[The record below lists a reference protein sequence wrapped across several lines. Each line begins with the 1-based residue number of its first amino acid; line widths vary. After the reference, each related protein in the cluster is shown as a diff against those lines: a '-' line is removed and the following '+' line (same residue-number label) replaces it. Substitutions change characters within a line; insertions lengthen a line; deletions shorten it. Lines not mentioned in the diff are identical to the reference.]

1 MFTPQRRPIPATKLT
16 PRGTE
21 AQSSGAISNA
31 RNIKGKAVAFAET
44 QSVPPPPPVNSLLDY
59 NSGSATVFPAESED
73 DWRRFREAGLLDEAT
88 MERKDREALMEKVS
102 KLEKELYDYQ
112 YNMGLLLIE
121 KKEWTSKIEELRQ
134 SFEETQEILKRE
146 QSAHLIAFSEA
157 EKREDNLRRALSMEK
172 QCVADLEKALRD
184 MGEERAQTKLFSE
197 KTLTDANTLLGGI
210 EGKSLEV
217 EEKFHAAE
225 AKLAEVNRK
234 SSELEMKLQELESR
248 ESVIK
253 RERLSLVTEREA
265 HEAAFYKQREDLREW
280 EKKLQIGDERLSEL
294 RRTLNQREV
303 KANENER
310 ILKQKERDLEE
321 LEKKIDLS
329 SSKLKEREDEIN
341 SRLAELVVKEREA
354 DCLRSTVEMK
364 EKRLLTIEEK
374 LNARERV
381 EIQKLL
387 DDQRAILDAKQQEFE
402 LELEEKRK
410 SIEEEMRSKISALDQ
425 QEFEI
430 SHREEKLE
438 RREQAL
444 DKKSDRVKEKENDLA
459 ARLKSVK
466 EREKFV
472 KAEEKKLELE
482 KQKLIADKESLQIL
496 KVEIDQIES
505 ENAQQELQIQEECQ
519 KLKINEEEKSELL
532 RLQSQLKQQIET
544 YRHQQELLLKEHE
557 DLQQDREKFEKEWE
571 VLDEKRDEINKE
583 QEKIADEKKK
593 LEKLQHSAEER
604 LKKEECAM
612 RDYVQ
617 REIEAIRLDKEA
629 FEATM
634 RHEQLVLS
642 EKAKNDRRKMLE
654 EFEMQRM
661 NQEAE
666 LLNRRDKMEK
676 ELQERTRTFE
686 EKRERVL
693 NDIAHLK
700 EVAEGE
706 IQEIK
711 SERDQLEKEKHE
723 VKVNREKLQEQQ
735 LGMRKDIDE
744 LDILCRRLYG
754 DREQFKREKERF
766 LEFVE
771 KHTSCKNCGEMMRA
785 FVISNLQ
792 LPDDEARNDIPLPQV
807 AERCLGNRQGD
818 VAAPYDSNISN
829 SHGGMNL
836 GRADSGGRMSWLRKC
851 TSKIFSISPIKKSE
865 HISTSMLEEEE
876 PQSAVPTIMQEKAE
890 GPGVLVS
897 KEAIGYSS
905 PEDEPQSSFRL
916 VNDSTNRE
924 MDDEYAPSVDGHS
937 YMDSKVEDVAEDS
950 QQSEL
955 RSGKRRPGRKR
966 KSGVNRTRS
975 VKAAVED
982 AKLFLGESP
991 EGAGLNASFQ
1001 AHEDSQGISSHTQ
1014 EASNMAKKRRR
1025 PQTSKTTQSEKDG
1038 ADSEGYSDSV
1048 TAGGGRRKRRQTVAT
1063 VSQTPGERRYNL
1075 RRHKTSSAVLALEA
1089 SADLSKAN
1097 KTVAEVTN
1105 PVEVVSNPKSASTF
1119 PPAVLNEN
1127 GKSTHLA
1134 QVTSVKSMEL
1144 SRDRAVRF
1152 KSTTNI
1158 VDENADAPKSIEN
1171 TVLSEEVNGTSEY
1184 VDEDENGG
1192 RVLED
1197 EEDDDDDSDH
1207 PGEASIGKKL
1217 WNFFTS

>member
-21 AQSSGAISNA
+21 AQRSGAVSNA

-44 QSVPPPPPVNSLLDY
+44 PSVPPPPPVNSLLDY

-134 SFEETQEILKRE
+134 SIEETQEILKRE

-184 MGEERAQTKLFSE
+184 MEEERAQTELFSE
-197 KTLTDANTLLGGI
+197 KTSTDANTLLVGI

-280 EKKLQIGDERLSEL
+280 EKKLQKGDERLSEL

-410 SIEEEMRSKISALDQ
+410 SIEEEMRSKISSLDQ

-496 KVEIDQIES
+496 KVEIDTIES

-532 RLQSQLKQQIET
+532 RLQSELKQQIET

-593 LEKLQHSAEER
+593 LEKLQHSAEEG

-666 LLNRRDKMEK
+666 LLNRQDKMEK

-807 AERCLGNRQGD
+807 AERCLGNLQGD

-897 KEAIGYSS
+897 KEAIGYSI

-924 MDDEYAPSVDGHS
+924 VDDEYAPSVDGHS

-1025 PQTSKTTQSEKDG
+1025 PQTSKTTQSEKDA

-1048 TAGGGRRKRRQTVAT
+1048 TAGGGRRKRRQTAAT

-1075 RRHKTSSAVLALEA
+1075 RRHKASSAVLALEA
-1089 SADLSKAN
+1089 SSDLSKAN

-1105 PVEVVSNPKSASTF
+1105 PVEMVSNPKSASTF
-1119 PPAVLNEN
+1119 PPAVLNED
-1127 GKSTHLA
+1127 GKSTHLV

-1144 SRDRAVRF
+1144 SQDRAVRF
-1152 KSTTNI
+1152 KSTTDI

-1184 VDEDENGG
+1184 VDEDENGS

-1197 EEDDDDDSDH
+1197 EEDDDDDDDH

>member
-1 MFTPQRRPIPATKLT
+1 MKLT

-21 AQSSGAISNA
+21 TQRSGAVSNA

-44 QSVPPPPPVNSLLDY
+44 PSVPPPPPVNSLLDY

-102 KLEKELYDYQ
+102 KLEQELYDYQ

-121 KKEWTSKIEELRQ
+121 KKEWNSKFADLRQ
-134 SFEETQEILKRE
+134 SIEETQEILKRE

-157 EKREDNLRRALSMEK
+157 EKREDNLRRALSMER

-184 MGEERAQTKLFSE
+184 MEEERAQTKLSSE
-197 KTLTDANTLLGGI
+197 KKLIDANTLVVGV
-210 EGKSLEV
+210 EGKSWEV

-280 EKKLQIGDERLSEL
+280 ENKLQNGDEKLSEL

-303 KANENER
+303 KANENDR

-341 SRLAELVVKEREA
+341 SRLEELVVKEREA
-354 DCLRSTVEMK
+354 DCLRSTIEMK
-364 EKRLLTIEEK
+364 EKRLLTLEEK

-410 SIEEEMRSKISALDQ
+410 SLEEEMRSKISALDQ

-496 KVEIDQIES
+496 KVEIDKIES

-532 RLQSQLKQQIET
+532 RLQSELKQQIES
-544 YRHQQELLLKEHE
+544 YRRQQELLLKENE

-571 VLDEKRDEINKE
+571 ALDEKRDGINKK
-583 QEKIADEKKK
+583 QKTIAEEKKK
-593 LEKLQHSAEER
+593 FEKLQHSAEES

-617 REIEAIRLDKEA
+617 REMEAIRLEKEA

-634 RHEQLVLS
+634 KHERLVLS
-642 EKAKNDRRKMLE
+642 EKAKNDHRKMLE
-654 EFEMQRM
+654 DFEMQRM
-661 NQEAE
+661 NHETE

-676 ELQERTRTFE
+676 ELQERTRAFE

-693 NDIAHLK
+693 NDITHLK

-711 SERDQLEKEKHE
+711 SERDRLEKEKHE
-723 VKVNREKLQEQQ
+723 VKLNKEKLQEQQ

-744 LDILCRRLYG
+744 LDILCRRLYS
-754 DREQFKREKERF
+754 DREQFKHEKERF

-771 KHTSCKNCGEMMRA
+771 KHTSCKNCGEMIRE

-792 LPDDEARNDIPLPQV
+792 LPDDEAGNDLSLSLV
-807 AERCLGNRQGD
+807 ADRCLGNLQDD
-818 VAAPYDSNISN
+818 VAAPYDSNIRN
-829 SHGGMNL
+829 SHSGMNL

-851 TSKIFSISPIKKSE
+851 TSKIFSISPIKKRE
-865 HISTSMLEEEE
+865 HISASVLEDEQ
-876 PQSAVPTIMQEKAE
+876 PQSAVPTIMREKAE
-890 GPGVLVS
+890 GPDVLVS
-897 KEAIGYSS
+897 KEAIGCSI

-916 VNDSTNRE
+916 ANDSTNRE
-924 MDDEYAPSVDGHS
+924 VDNGYTPSVDGHS
-937 YMDSKVEDVAEDS
+937 YMDSKVQDVPEDS

-955 RSGKRRPGRKR
+955 RSGKRKPGRKR
-966 KSGVNRTRS
+966 KSVVNRTRS
-975 VKAAVED
+975 VKAVVED

-991 EGAGLNASFQ
+991 EGAELNASFQ
-1001 AHEDSQGISSHTQ
+1001 SHEDSQGIFSHTQ
-1014 EASNMAKKRRR
+1014 EASNTAKKRRR
-1025 PQTSKTTQSEKDG
+1025 PQTSKTTQSEQDG
-1038 ADSEGYSDSV
+1038 AYSEGRSDSV
-1048 TAGGGRRKRRQTVAT
+1048 TAGGGRRKRHQTVAL

-1089 SADLSKAN
+1089 SSDLNKAN
-1097 KTVAEVTN
+1097 KMVAEVTS
-1105 PVEVVSNPKSASTF
+1105 PVEVVSNPKSASTLSAAE
-1119 PPAVLNEN
+1119 PNEN
-1127 GKSTHLA
+1127 GKSTHLV
-1134 QVTSVKSMEL
+1134 QVTSVKSVEL
-1144 SRDRAVRF
+1144 SQDRAVRF
-1152 KSTTNI
+1152 KSTTDT

-1184 VDEDENGG
+1184 VDEDESGSQ
-1192 RVLED
+1192 VLED
-1197 EEDDDDDSDH
+1197 EEDDDDDDSYH

>member
-21 AQSSGAISNA
+21 AQRSGAISNV

-836 GRADSGGRMSWLRKC
+836 GRADSGGHMSWLRKC

-1184 VDEDENGG
+1184 VDEDENGS

>member
-21 AQSSGAISNA
+21 AQRSGAISNV

-294 RRTLNQREV
+294 RRTLNQRE
-303 KANENER
+303 
-310 ILKQKERDLEE
+310 
-321 LEKKIDLS
+321 
-329 SSKLKEREDEIN
+329 
-341 SRLAELVVKEREA
+341 EA

-807 AERCLGNRQGD
+807 AERCLGNLQGD

-897 KEAIGYSS
+897 KEAIGYSI

-924 MDDEYAPSVDGHS
+924 VDDEYAPSVDGHS

-1048 TAGGGRRKRRQTVAT
+1048 TAGGGRRKRHQTVAT

-1075 RRHKTSSAVLALEA
+1075 RRHKTKQYCALSLIGNFIDYLHDPVSSSAVLALEA

-1127 GKSTHLA
+1127 GKSTHLV

-1144 SRDRAVRF
+1144 SQDRAVRF
-1152 KSTTNI
+1152 KSTTDI

-1184 VDEDENGG
+1184 VDEDENGS

>member
-44 QSVPPPPPVNSLLDY
+44 PSVPPPPPVNSLLDY

-184 MGEERAQTKLFSE
+184 MGEEHAQTKLFSE

-294 RRTLNQREV
+294 RRTLNQRE
-303 KANENER
+303 
-310 ILKQKERDLEE
+310 
-321 LEKKIDLS
+321 
-329 SSKLKEREDEIN
+329 
-341 SRLAELVVKEREA
+341 EA

-496 KVEIDQIES
+496 KVEIDKIES
-505 ENAQQELQIQEECQ
+505 ENVQQELQIQEECQ

-836 GRADSGGRMSWLRKC
+836 GRADSGGHMSWLRKC

-1075 RRHKTSSAVLALEA
+1075 RRHKTKQYCALSLICNFIDYLYDPVSSSAVLALEA

>member
-21 AQSSGAISNA
+21 AQRSGAISNV

-294 RRTLNQREV
+294 RRTLNQRE
-303 KANENER
+303 
-310 ILKQKERDLEE
+310 
-321 LEKKIDLS
+321 
-329 SSKLKEREDEIN
+329 
-341 SRLAELVVKEREA
+341 
-354 DCLRSTVEMK
+354 
-364 EKRLLTIEEK
+364 
-374 LNARERV
+374 V

-807 AERCLGNRQGD
+807 AERCLGNLQGD

-897 KEAIGYSS
+897 KEAIGYSI

-924 MDDEYAPSVDGHS
+924 VDDEYAPSVDGHS

-1048 TAGGGRRKRRQTVAT
+1048 TAGGGRRKRHQTVAT

-1075 RRHKTSSAVLALEA
+1075 RRHKTKQYCALSLIGNFIDYLHDPVSSSAVLALEA

-1127 GKSTHLA
+1127 GKSTHLV

-1144 SRDRAVRF
+1144 SQDRAVRF
-1152 KSTTNI
+1152 KSTTDI

-1184 VDEDENGG
+1184 VDEDENGS

>member
-44 QSVPPPPPVNSLLDY
+44 PSVPPPPPVNSLLDY

-184 MGEERAQTKLFSE
+184 MGEEHAQTKLFSE

-496 KVEIDQIES
+496 KVEIDKIES
-505 ENAQQELQIQEECQ
+505 ENVQQELQIQEECQ

-836 GRADSGGRMSWLRKC
+836 GRADSGGHMSWLRKC

>member
-21 AQSSGAISNA
+21 AQRSGAISNA

-44 QSVPPPPPVNSLLDY
+44 PSVPPPPPVNSLLDY

-184 MGEERAQTKLFSE
+184 MGEEHAQTKLFSE

-496 KVEIDQIES
+496 KVEIDKIES
-505 ENAQQELQIQEECQ
+505 ENVQQELQIQEECQ

-836 GRADSGGRMSWLRKC
+836 GRADSGGHMSWLRKC

-876 PQSAVPTIMQEKAE
+876 PQSAVPTIMQEKDE

-924 MDDEYAPSVDGHS
+924 VDDEYAPSVDGHS

-975 VKAAVED
+975 LKAAVED

-1127 GKSTHLA
+1127 RKSTHLA

-1144 SRDRAVRF
+1144 SQDRAVRF

>member
-44 QSVPPPPPVNSLLDY
+44 PSVPPPPPVNSLLDY

-184 MGEERAQTKLFSE
+184 MGEEHAQTKLFSE

-496 KVEIDQIES
+496 KVEIDKIES
-505 ENAQQELQIQEECQ
+505 ENVQQELQIQEECQ

-836 GRADSGGRMSWLRKC
+836 GRADSGGHMSWLRKC

-1075 RRHKTSSAVLALEA
+1075 RRHKTAVLALEA

-1134 QVTSVKSMEL
+1134 QLMVHQSMLMKMRMGAESL
-1144 SRDRAVRF
+1144 RM
-1152 KSTTNI
+1152 KKMTMMI
-1158 VDENADAPKSIEN
+1158 QII
-1171 TVLSEEVNGTSEY
+1171 L
-1184 VDEDENGG
+1184 
-1192 RVLED
+1192 
-1197 EEDDDDDSDH
+1197 
-1207 PGEASIGKKL
+1207 GKL
-1217 WNFFTS
+1217 Q

>member
-1 MFTPQRRPIPATKLT
+1 MFVLKVSTNEFMLSFKNFCI
-16 PRGTE
+16 
-21 AQSSGAISNA
+21 
-31 RNIKGKAVAFAET
+31 
-44 QSVPPPPPVNSLLDY
+44 Y
-59 NSGSATVFPAESED
+59 
-73 DWRRFREAGLLDEAT
+73 GLL
-88 MERKDREALMEKVS
+88 
-102 KLEKELYDYQ
+102 Q
-112 YNMGLLLIE
+112 
-121 KKEWTSKIEELRQ
+121 
-134 SFEETQEILKRE
+134 
-146 QSAHLIAFSEA
+146 
-157 EKREDNLRRALSMEK
+157 
-172 QCVADLEKALRD
+172 
-184 MGEERAQTKLFSE
+184 
-197 KTLTDANTLLGGI
+197 
-210 EGKSLEV
+210 
-217 EEKFHAAE
+217 
-225 AKLAEVNRK
+225 
-234 SSELEMKLQELESR
+234 
-248 ESVIK
+248 
-253 RERLSLVTEREA
+253 
-265 HEAAFYKQREDLREW
+265 
-280 EKKLQIGDERLSEL
+280 
-294 RRTLNQREV
+294 
-303 KANENER
+303 
-310 ILKQKERDLEE
+310 
-321 LEKKIDLS
+321 
-329 SSKLKEREDEIN
+329 
-341 SRLAELVVKEREA
+341 
-354 DCLRSTVEMK
+354 
-364 EKRLLTIEEK
+364 
-374 LNARERV
+374 V

-544 YRHQQELLLKEHE
+544 YRHQQELLLKEHK

-666 LLNRRDKMEK
+666 LLNRLDKMEK

-807 AERCLGNRQGD
+807 AERCLGNLQGD

-897 KEAIGYSS
+897 KEAIGYSI

-924 MDDEYAPSVDGHS
+924 VDDEYAPSVDGHS

-1075 RRHKTSSAVLALEA
+1075 RRHKT
-1089 SADLSKAN
+1089 
-1097 KTVAEVTN
+1097 
-1105 PVEVVSNPKSASTF
+1105 
-1119 PPAVLNEN
+1119 
-1127 GKSTHLA
+1127 
-1134 QVTSVKSMEL
+1134 
-1144 SRDRAVRF
+1144 
-1152 KSTTNI
+1152 
-1158 VDENADAPKSIEN
+1158 
-1171 TVLSEEVNGTSEY
+1171 
-1184 VDEDENGG
+1184 
-1192 RVLED
+1192 
-1197 EEDDDDDSDH
+1197 
-1207 PGEASIGKKL
+1207 
-1217 WNFFTS
+1217 